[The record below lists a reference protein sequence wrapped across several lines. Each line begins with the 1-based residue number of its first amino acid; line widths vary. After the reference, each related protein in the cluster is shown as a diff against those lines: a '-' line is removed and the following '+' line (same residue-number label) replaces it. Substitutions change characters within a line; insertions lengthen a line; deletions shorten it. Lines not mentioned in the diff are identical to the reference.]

1 MWQAE
6 RNVFCKRQKTK
17 NRRKENERS
26 QVLKITGILM
36 IVSAAISILAG
47 VFVGGLGALA
57 AGLGAASGLT
67 FSYWAA
73 LFLTLVGGICQL
85 IAGVKGVKHC
95 QRIEEAGKLIIW
107 GAIVAVFCIL
117 STVLSMVNGG
127 EFNFMS
133 ILTGVAVP
141 ALYIYG
147 AVLNSKT
154 EDEFAA

>member
-1 MWQAE
+1 MGQFSFLW
-6 RNVFCKRQKTK
+6 
-17 NRRKENERS
+17 
-26 QVLKITGILM
+26 
-36 IVSAAISILAG
+36 AISYPP
-47 VFVGGLGALA
+47 F
-57 AGLGAASGLT
+57 
-67 FSYWAA
+67 
-73 LFLTLVGGICQL
+73 
-85 IAGVKGVKHC
+85 IAYN
-95 QRIEEAGKLIIW
+95 IW

>member
-6 RNVFCKRQKTK
+6 RGVFCKRQKTK

-26 QVLKITGILM
+26 QVFEDHRNLDDRFRCDLHSCGR
-36 IVSAAISILAG
+36 VRRRAWR
-47 VFVGGLGALA
+47 VGGRI
-57 AGLGAASGLT
+57 GAASGLT

>member
-1 MWQAE
+1 MKGHK
-6 RNVFCKRQKTK
+6 F
-17 NRRKENERS
+17 
-26 QVLKITGILM
+26 LKITGILM

-57 AGLGAASGLT
+57 AGLGAA
-67 FSYWAA
+67 SYWAA

>member
-1 MWQAE
+1 MKGHK
-6 RNVFCKRQKTK
+6 F
-17 NRRKENERS
+17 
-26 QVLKITGILM
+26 LKITGILM

-95 QRIEEAGKLIIW
+95 QRI
-107 GAIVAVFCIL
+107 
-117 STVLSMVNGG
+117 
-127 EFNFMS
+127 
-133 ILTGVAVP
+133 
-141 ALYIYG
+141 
-147 AVLNSKT
+147 
-154 EDEFAA
+154 

>member
-1 MWQAE
+1 MSGCSE
-6 RNVFCKRQKTK
+6 LPCVVET
-17 NRRKENERS
+17 
-26 QVLKITGILM
+26 VLTEGEVKP
-36 IVSAAISILAG
+36 
-47 VFVGGLGALA
+47 
-57 AGLGAASGLT
+57 
-67 FSYWAA
+67 Y
-73 LFLTLVGGICQL
+73 ICQL

>member
-1 MWQAE
+1 MKGHK
-6 RNVFCKRQKTK
+6 F
-17 NRRKENERS
+17 
-26 QVLKITGILM
+26 LKITGILM
-36 IVSAAISILAG
+36 IVSAAI
-47 VFVGGLGALA
+47 
-57 AGLGAASGLT
+57 
-67 FSYWAA
+67 SYWAA

>member
-1 MWQAE
+1 MKGHK
-6 RNVFCKRQKTK
+6 F
-17 NRRKENERS
+17 
-26 QVLKITGILM
+26 LKITGILM

-47 VFVGGLGALA
+47 VFVGAV
-57 AGLGAASGLT
+57 SGLT